1 MLVSRRLSS
10 SFPRQSK
17 SELIFAVVTAFIAI
31 FLNLVLSEE
40 IEDEAASITA
50 NEVDAAD
57 DREEWAHIK
66 RGKAVAD
73 EEVGEKNETEDGKDI
88 TPKV

>member
-1 MLVSRRLSS
+1 M
-10 SFPRQSK
+10 
-17 SELIFAVVTAFIAI
+17 TAFIAI
-31 FLNLVLSEE
+31 FLNLVLAEE

-57 DREEWAHIK
+57 DQEEWARIK

-73 EEVGEKNETEDGKDI
+73 EEVGEKTETEDGKDI
-88 TPKV
+88 APKL